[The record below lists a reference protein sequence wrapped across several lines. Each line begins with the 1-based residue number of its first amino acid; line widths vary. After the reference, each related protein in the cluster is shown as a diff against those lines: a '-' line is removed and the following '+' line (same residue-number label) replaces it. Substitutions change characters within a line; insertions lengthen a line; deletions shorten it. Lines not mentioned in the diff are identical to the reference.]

1 MAFQPYLASAM
12 AGHDEYLGHLVV
24 ASIAV
29 NENAER
35 ALLDLALRRRNRRDI
50 GNLKE
55 ALLAIVPCEIITVS
69 PKSYNKIAAK
79 NETPEA
85 VTVWAMEKSLA
96 NLLKPYRKY
105 DKIAL
110 VESAPL
116 DLLKE
121 SMDKH
126 GHSLSFDK
134 EAPKKVLAAAQTIAI
149 ISRQEKMVQLSE
161 ELGVELPMKASEV
174 ESFARAYL
182 KREGKAGLSYV
193 AKLSFSLTAKLLQ

>member
-1 MAFQPYLASAM
+1 M

-29 NENAER
+29 DENAER
-35 ALLDLALRRRNRRDI
+35 ALLDLAKRRRSEREI
-50 GNLKE
+50 GKLKE

-69 PKSYNKIAAK
+69 PKSFNKIAAK
-79 NETPEA
+79 TESSEA
-85 VTVWAMEKSLA
+85 VTAWAIEKSLA
-96 NLLKPYRKY
+96 NLLKPYRSY
-105 DKIAL
+105 DQIAL

-116 DLLKE
+116 ALLKE

-126 GHSLSFDK
+126 GHSLSFHKD
-134 EAPKKVLAAAQTIAI
+134 APRKVLAAAQTIAI

-161 ELGVELPMKASEV
+161 ELGVELPTKANEV

-193 AKLSFSLTAKLLQ
+193 AKLSFALTAKLLQ

>member
-1 MAFQPYLASAM
+1 M
-12 AGHDEYLGHLVV
+12 AGHDEYIGHLVV

-29 NENAER
+29 DENAES
-35 ALLDLALRRRNRRDI
+35 ALLDLAKRRRGNRSI

-79 NETPEA
+79 TESPEA
-85 VTVWAMEKSLA
+85 VTAWAIEKSLA

-116 DLLKE
+116 ELIKE

-126 GHSLSFDK
+126 GHTLSFDK
-134 EAPKKVLAAAQTIAI
+134 EAPKKVLAAAQSIAI
-149 ISRQEKMVQLSE
+149 ISRQEKMAQLSQ
-161 ELGVELPMKASEV
+161 ELGVELPMKADEI
-174 ESFARAYL
+174 ENFARAYL

-193 AKLSFSLTAKLLQ
+193 AKLSFALTAKLLQ

>member
-12 AGHDEYLGHLVV
+12 AGHDEYIGHLVV

-29 NENAER
+29 DENAES
-35 ALLDLALRRRNRRDI
+35 ALLDLAKRRRGNRSI

-79 NETPEA
+79 TESPEA
-85 VTVWAMEKSLA
+85 VTAWAIEKSLA

-116 DLLKE
+116 ELIKE

-126 GHSLSFDK
+126 GHTLSFDK
-134 EAPKKVLAAAQTIAI
+134 EAPKKVLAAAQSIAI
-149 ISRQEKMVQLSE
+149 ISRQEKMAQLSQ
-161 ELGVELPMKASEV
+161 ELGVELPMKADEI
-174 ESFARAYL
+174 ENFARAYL

-193 AKLSFSLTAKLLQ
+193 AKLSFALTAKLLQ